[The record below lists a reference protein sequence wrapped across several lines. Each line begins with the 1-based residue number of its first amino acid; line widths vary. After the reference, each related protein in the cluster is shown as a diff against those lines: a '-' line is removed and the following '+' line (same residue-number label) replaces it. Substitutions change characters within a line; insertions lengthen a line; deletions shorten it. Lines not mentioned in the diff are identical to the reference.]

1 MSNALHQIVRRA
13 LLLEGVAALSPAA
26 AAGQKM
32 AMLLYM
38 ARLLP
43 AMYRDRVDAQK
54 NISFGAL
61 GRVPKPING
70 MSPEAEASY
79 KTLLFR
85 FGDPVKDSGSF
96 KKLSRAY
103 VSVNRSNEKIDAKTG
118 SPMGKW
124 PFIAMNASSMLYDER
139 AFPDDVNEVLL
150 MGPSFTPARH
160 VLYKKTT
167 ASAKSPT
174 TQIEMSEI
182 ERTRAADYLLTHS
195 SLTDFYAA
203 CLDVSDENS
212 ENPRAAEMLESVLSL
227 ILELADTMSESL
239 DADQRGTGT
248 GDDDSV
254 EDQMFASRISESAYD
269 DIFDMEEPSAQGTSI
284 DTVKVPDEDAGE
296 EENSPLDE
304 AHEAL
309 QLLEEEIQEMRG
321 ITYWEEINDL
331 IRDIREEFTRVE
343 ELLSGAAGGV

>member
-1 MSNALHQIVRRA
+1 MSDALHQIVRRA
-13 LLLEGVAALSPAA
+13 LLLESVAALSPDE

-43 AMYRDRVDAQK
+43 KMYRDRNDAQK
-54 NISFGAL
+54 IISFAT
-61 GRVPKPING
+61 RTNVPMPING
-70 MSPEAEASY
+70 MSPEADKSY
-79 KTLLFR
+79 KTLLFH

-96 KKLSRAY
+96 KKLSRVY
-103 VSVNRSNEKIDAKTG
+103 VSVNRSNEKINKKTG
-118 SPMGKW
+118 SPIGKW
-124 PFIAMNASSMLYDER
+124 PFIAMNASSTLYDER
-139 AFPDDVNEVLL
+139 AFPDDVDEAL
-150 MGPSFTPARH
+150 MGPSFAPARH
-160 VLYKKTT
+160 LLYKKTT
-167 ASAKSPT
+167 ASAKAPA

-195 SLTDFYAA
+195 SLTDFYTA
-203 CLDVSDENS
+203 CLDVSDENR
-212 ENPRAAEMLESVLSL
+212 ENLRAAEMLESVISL

-239 DADQRGTGT
+239 DADQRGADTGN
-248 GDDDSV
+248 DDSV
-254 EDQMFASRISESAYD
+254 EDQMFASRISESVYD
-269 DIFDMEEPSAQGTSI
+269 DIFDMEEPSAQGVSI

-321 ITYWEEINDL
+321 ISYWEEISDA
-331 IRDIREEFTRVE
+331 IIDIREEFTSVE